1 MKKMQISASVV
12 YFSLEVERAVSLS
25 SIQAKELFL

>member
-1 MKKMQISASVV
+1 MKKMQISAAVF
-12 YFSLEVERAVSLS
+12 FSLEVERAVSVS